1 MKVWDG
7 FIRFFHWAL
16 VACLAGLYFSAEE
29 GAMDLHFVLG
39 YVTCALLLTRI
50 VWGLFGSDTARL
62 SALINGPKAV
72 VEAFKSQRLGAG
84 HNAAG
89 GYMVLA
95 FFILIA
101 LQLTTGL
108 MTTDDILT
116 DGPLVQHVPYEW
128 VELASSL
135 HHQNFDWLLIA
146 IALHILAIIV
156 YAIRGKKLVPA
167 MITGRNQQV
176 NELVQVKASWPAFIF
191 FMFALASLMLTWGYE
206 PFVALFT

>member
-29 GAMDLHFVLG
+29 GAMDLHFVIG
-39 YVTCALLLTRI
+39 YVTCALLITRLF
-50 VWGLFGSDTARL
+50 WGMFGSETARL
-62 SALINGPKAV
+62 SALINGPKEVLQAIR
-72 VEAFKSQRLGAG
+72 SQSMKAG

-89 GYMVLA
+89 GYMVL
-95 FFILIA
+95 FFFVLIA
-101 LQLTTGL
+101 TQLATGL

-128 VELASSL
+128 VEIASSL

-156 YAIRGKKLVPA
+156 YALRGKKLVPA

-176 NELVQVKASWPAFIF
+176 NGKVQMKASWPAFIL
-191 FMFALASLMLTWGYE
+191 FMFALTLLMMTWGYE
-206 PFVALFT
+206 PLVALFS